1 MPRLKM
7 TKEWADAV
15 TVDSRT
21 EFYDTVVRDLELRVE
36 PAPRNTK
43 TWYCRYDLKDSS
55 KRPRYKLGRYPDI
68 PVSIAR
74 EKAKAVGGG
83 AVEGKD
89 VAADRKADRAALT
102 VKQLGALYIEKHA
115 KPHKKT
121 WRGDET
127 LLESEVYPAIGDHK
141 INKVRRRDL
150 LDIIEAKYAEGKKS
164 QSRNIKALLSKLFN
178 WALASD
184 YIETAPSLGL
194 KAIGKPA
201 KRDRVL
207 ADAEVKA
214 VLKALP
220 AAPITQNMRDILL
233 LLFYTGQRAGEVA
246 GMRRSEINVA
256 AAEWLI
262 PASRTKNQRQH
273 LVPLSKPA
281 LAIIEA
287 ATQRTKA
294 DALFSRVGE
303 QPIESNA
310 VAKAVRSHLQVLD
323 DRWTAHD
330 ARRTFATGLNQ
341 MKVAPHVVEA
351 AINHVSGFRGGVAG
365 IYNQAQYQPEI
376 RRAMTKW
383 AAHLAYIQAGTS
395 NVVPM
400 AEARTG
406 SKKAKM
412 A

>member
-7 TKEWADAV
+7 TKEWADAIV
-15 TVDSRT
+15 VDTRT
-21 EFYDTVVRDLELRVE
+21 EFYDTIVRDLEMRVE
-36 PAPRNTK
+36 PQPRNTK
-43 TWYCRYDLKDSS
+43 TWYVRYGLEGAK

-74 EKAKAVGGG
+74 EKAKAIAGG

-89 VAADRKADRAALT
+89 VAGERRADRAALT

-121 WRGDET
+121 WKGDET
-127 LLESEVYPAIGDHK
+127 LLESEVYPVIGNHK

-207 ADAEVKA
+207 GDAEIKV
-214 VLKALP
+214 VLEALP
-220 AAPITQNMRDILL
+220 SAPLTQNMRDILL

-273 LVPLSKPA
+273 LVPLSKPV
-281 LAIIEA
+281 LAIVQA
-287 ATQRTKA
+287 AMQRTKA
-294 DALFSRVGE
+294 NALFSRVAE
-303 QPIESNA
+303 EPIESNA
-310 VAKAVRSHLQVLD
+310 VAKAVRANLQVLD
-323 DRWTAHD
+323 ERWTAHD
-330 ARRTFATGLNQ
+330 ARRTFVTGLNE

-351 AINHVSGFRGGVAG
+351 SVNHVSGFRAGVAG

-376 RRAMTKW
+376 RKAMITW
-383 AAHLAYIQAGTS
+383 AAHLANVQAGKS
-395 NVVPM
+395 NVVPL
-400 AEARTG
+400 EKTV
-406 SKKAKM
+406 SKKEKLA
-412 A
+412 